1 MIESRLPGAR
11 SRRLTAERWRRI
23 WRSEEN
29 GDHPRYQGGSR
40 TGQMCQNSARLVN
53 FVIYKLYLDKENRHN
68 LQEQQKL
75 KVLGIKLAKC
85 TDLHEE
91 NWKAV

>member
-1 MIESRLPGAR
+1 MLIIRVIKVVPGLKVMSELSLTVHWRLA
-11 SRRLTAERWRRI
+11 
-23 WRSEEN
+23 
-29 GDHPRYQGGSR
+29 
-40 TGQMCQNSARLVN
+40 N

-85 TDLHEE
+85 TNLQEE
-91 NWKAV
+91 HWKAV

>member
-1 MIESRLPGAR
+1 MLIIRAIKVVLGLDRCVRTQRTVHWRLA
-11 SRRLTAERWRRI
+11 
-23 WRSEEN
+23 
-29 GDHPRYQGGSR
+29 
-40 TGQMCQNSARLVN
+40 N

-85 TDLHEE
+85 TNLQEE
-91 NWKAV
+91 HWKAV